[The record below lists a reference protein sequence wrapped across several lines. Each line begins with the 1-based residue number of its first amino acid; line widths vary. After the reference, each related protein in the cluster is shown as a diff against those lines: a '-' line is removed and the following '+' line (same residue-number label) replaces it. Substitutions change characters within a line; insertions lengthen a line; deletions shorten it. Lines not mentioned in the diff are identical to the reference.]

1 MHDHHDETQKSSKTL
16 LKTMAVVFIVAL
28 VIAVL
33 IR

>member
-16 LKTMAVVFIVAL
+16 LKTMAVVFIVAF
-28 VIAVL
+28 VVAAL